1 MDLIEPS
8 LYYLQKKGFH
18 VTREKLQKIEGKLRE
33 LDFSQKQ
40 FIKKII
46 EIYWKYLINFDDKQI
61 IFTSEMLWLYDL
73 LLVKNINCKINKQNE
88 IIIYMKKLRPIF
100 PDEII
105 NKYIYNFII
114 NANT

>member
-1 MDLIEPS
+1 
-8 LYYLQKKGFH
+8 
-18 VTREKLQKIEGKLRE
+18 
-33 LDFSQKQ
+33 
-40 FIKKII
+40 
-46 EIYWKYLINFDDKQI
+46 
-61 IFTSEMLWLYDL
+61 MLWLYDL